1 MRRSQET
8 DRQLKHSLNMT
19 LLSKCEFRVPGV
31 VLTWPNAMT
40 HEGQSAMMAIS
51 TSNQT
56 KSLSDSRKGRPL
68 HIASLP
74 SHSYRT
80 PCTPASSLAWPVPSR
95 CLPPACAVIPHH
107 HLPRSHADIADG
119 AAAWPPARRF
129 SLVRSYARDLK
140 LSLLHSS
147 LFVGR
152 MEPCLISGVGTNI
165 GQHLGP

>member
-1 MRRSQET
+1 MSQSPGGGTDLAKRHDARRPVSDDGHQ
-8 DRQLKHSLNMT
+8 H
-19 LLSKCEFRVPGV
+19 
-31 VLTWPNAMT
+31 
-40 HEGQSAMMAIS
+40 IS

-56 KSLSDSRKGRPL
+56 KSLIRERGDRC
-68 HIASLP
+68 I
-74 SHSYRT
+74 SHPFPATYRT

-119 AAAWPPARRF
+119 AAAAWPARRF

-140 LSLLHSS
+140 LPLLHSP

-152 MEPCLISGVGTNI
+152 MEPCLISGVGSNI
-165 GQHLGP
+165 GHHIEP

>member
-1 MRRSQET
+1 MSQSPGSGTDLAKRHDARRPVSDDGHQHF
-8 DRQLKHSLNMT
+8 Q
-19 LLSKCEFRVPGV
+19 
-31 VLTWPNAMT
+31 PNKKLDA
-40 HEGQSAMMAIS
+40 
-51 TSNQT
+51 
-56 KSLSDSRKGRPL
+56 RKGRPL

-119 AAAWPPARRF
+119 AAAWPARWF

-152 MEPCLISGVGTNI
+152 MEPCLISGGGLEHWAASRTMMA
-165 GQHLGP
+165 